1 MEHLMFQ
8 LTRSVTWQALKGLHA
23 QTADDR
29 IRDYFVTDPQ
39 RFEKMSLRV
48 GGLFLDYSK
57 HHISSAV
64 LAKLLEL
71 ADHSA
76 LVQRRAQMFSGD
88 IINVT
93 EDRPVLHTALRN
105 LGEGPLM
112 VDGQDVM
119 PEIQRTREQIRAFAE
134 AVRSGEWQGYSGQ
147 RIKDV
152 VNIGIGGSDLGPN
165 MACRALLKYRHPELN
180 FHFVSNVDGTHIQK
194 VLSRL
199 DPATTLFIVST
210 KTFSTQETLL
220 NAHTAKRW
228 FLDNAGEE
236 ADVGA
241 HFIAASTNRR
251 AAMEFGIREENVFEF
266 WAWVGGRY
274 SMWSSIG
281 LPIALSIGFDGFME
295 LLEGAYEMDQHFLT
309 APCAENMPVLMA
321 LIGIWYIN
329 FHGAETQAIV
339 PYDQALHQ
347 LPSFL
352 QQLDMESNGKSVD
365 IFGHPVDY
373 KTGPIVWGQT
383 GSNGQHAFFQ
393 LLHQGTRYVPIDF
406 IASLKPEPGFEDH
419 HFALLTNMLAQANA
433 FMEGSQ
439 QGSRLDP
446 YSCPGNRPSSTLLL
460 DELTPKNL
468 GALIA
473 LYEHKVFVQGVIWN
487 INSFDQWGVQ
497 LGKQIAG
504 EISERIDEH
513 SQDFDASTQ
522 GLLALVR
529 GHFGQHPGGAAASE
543 PTRRDTDTPEGRDK
557 EAAGDKG
564 RGKGK
569 SQTRKE
575 KSA

>member
-1 MEHLMFQ
+1 MFQ
-8 LTRSVTWQALKGLHA
+8 LTRSVTWQALERLRDK
-23 QTADDR
+23 TANDR
-29 IRDYFVTDPQ
+29 IRDYFTNDPQ

-57 HHISSAV
+57 HHVSDEV

-93 EDRPVLHTALRN
+93 ENRPVLHTALRN
-105 LGEGPLM
+105 LSAEAVH
-112 VDGQDVM
+112 VDGNDVM
-119 PEIQRTREQIRAFAE
+119 PEINRTREQIKQFSE
-134 AVRSGEWQGYSGQ
+134 AVRNGEWKGYNGQ

-165 MACRALLKYRHPELN
+165 MAVRALLKYRHPELH

-220 NAHTAKRW
+220 NAKTARRW
-228 FLDNAGEE
+228 FVENAGED

-241 HFIAASTNRR
+241 HFIAASTNRK

-281 LPIALSIGFDGFME
+281 LPIALSIGFEGFIE
-295 LLEGAYEMDQHFLT
+295 LLEGAHEMDRHFIE
-309 APCAENMPVLMA
+309 APFSQNMPVLMA

-329 FHGAETQAIV
+329 FVGAETQAIV
-339 PYDQALHQ
+339 PYDQALNQ

-365 IFGHPVDY
+365 IFGHPVNY

-406 IASLKPEPGFEDH
+406 IASLKPEPGVEDH

-439 QGSRLDP
+439 GDSKELSQHDP

-497 LGKQIAG
+497 LGKRIAG
-504 EISERIDEH
+504 EISERIDTNAA
-513 SQDFDASTQ
+513 DFDASTQ
-522 GLLALVR
+522 GLLELVR
-529 GHFGQHPGGAAASE
+529 AHFPSGGSAKESAPVSA
-543 PTRRDTDTPEGRDK
+543 DK
-557 EAAGDKG
+557 KPA
-564 RGKGK
+564 
-569 SQTRKE
+569 RK
-575 KSA
+575 KR

>member
-1 MEHLMFQ
+1 MFQ
-8 LTRSVTWQALKGLHA
+8 LTRSVTWQALDRLRDK
-23 QTADDR
+23 TANDR
-29 IRDYFVTDPQ
+29 IRDYFTNDPQ

-57 HHISSAV
+57 HHVADEV
-64 LAKLLEL
+64 LTKLIEL

-93 EDRPVLHTALRN
+93 ENRPVLHTALRH
-105 LGEGPLM
+105 LGDEPVY
-112 VDGQDVM
+112 VDGEDVM
-119 PEIQRTREQIRAFAE
+119 PEITRTREQIKLFSE
-134 AVRSGEWQGYSGQ
+134 AVRNGEWKGYSGK

-165 MACRALLKYRHPELN
+165 MAVRALLKYRHPELH

-220 NAHTAKRW
+220 NAKTARRW
-228 FLDNAGEE
+228 FLENAGED

-241 HFIAASTNRR
+241 HFIAASTNRK

-281 LPIALSIGFDGFME
+281 LPIALSIGFEGFIE
-295 LLEGAYEMDQHFLT
+295 LLEGAHEMDNHFIH
-309 APCAENMPVLMA
+309 APFSENMPVLMA

-329 FHGAETQAIV
+329 FIGAETQAIV
-339 PYDQALHQ
+339 PYDQALNQ

-365 IFGHPVDY
+365 IFGHPVNY

-406 IASLKPEPGFEDH
+406 IASLKPEPGVEDH

-439 QGSRLDP
+439 GDSKELSQHDP

-497 LGKQIAG
+497 LGKRIAG
-504 EISERIDEH
+504 EISERIDAH
-513 SQDFDASTQ
+513 AADFDASTQ
-522 GLLALVR
+522 GLLELVR
-529 GHFGQHPGGAAASE
+529 AHFPNGGSGEKESALASAE
-543 PTRRDTDTPEGRDK
+543 KKP
-557 EAAGDKG
+557 A
-564 RGKGK
+564 
-569 SQTRKE
+569 RK
-575 KSA
+575 KR

>member
-1 MEHLMFQ
+1 MFH
-8 LTRSVTWQALKGLHA
+8 LTRSVTWQALQRLQQATA
-23 QTADDR
+23 QDR
-29 IRDYFVTDPQ
+29 ISDYFAADPQ
-39 RFEKMSLRV
+39 RFDKMSLRV

-57 HHISSAV
+57 HHVSEAV

-112 VDGQDVM
+112 VDGKDVM
-119 PEIQRTREQIRAFAE
+119 PEIQRTREQIRQFSE
-134 AVRSGEWQGYSGQ
+134 AVRSGEWRGYSGE

-165 MACRALLKYRHPELN
+165 MACRALLKYRHAELN

-194 VLSRL
+194 VLKRL

-220 NAHTAKRW
+220 NAKTARRW
-228 FLDNAGEE
+228 FLDNAGEG

-241 HFIAASTNRR
+241 HFIAASTNRK

-295 LLEGAYEMDQHFLT
+295 MLEGAYAMDQHFIE
-309 APCAENMPVLMA
+309 APNARNMPVLMA

-329 FHGAETQAIV
+329 FLGAETQAIV

-347 LPSFL
+347 LPAFL

-406 IASLKPEPGFEDH
+406 IASLKPEPGVEEH

-433 FMEGSQ
+433 FMMGSQEGSQ
-439 QGSRLDP
+439 LDP
-446 YSCPGNRPSSTLLL
+446 YSCPGNRPSSVLLL
-460 DELTPKNL
+460 DELTPRNL

-497 LGKQIAG
+497 LGKRIAG
-504 EISERIDEH
+504 EISERIDER
-513 SQDFDASTQ
+513 SQEFDASTQ

-529 GHFGQHPGGAAASE
+529 EHFHP
-543 PTRRDTDTPEGRDK
+543 TPEA
-557 EAAGDKG
+557 EAPIKAGKA
-564 RGKGK
+564 
-569 SQTRKE
+569 E
-575 KSA
+575 KKTAKARR

>member
-1 MEHLMFQ
+1 MFQ
-8 LTRSVTWQALKGLHA
+8 LTRSVTWQALERLCDK
-23 QTADDR
+23 TANDR
-29 IRDYFVTDPQ
+29 IRDYFTNDPQ

-57 HHISSAV
+57 HHVSDEV
-64 LAKLLEL
+64 LTKLLEL

-93 EDRPVLHTALRN
+93 ENRPVLHTALRN
-105 LGEGPLM
+105 LSDEPVH
-112 VDGQDVM
+112 VDGNDVM
-119 PEIQRTREQIRAFAE
+119 PEINRTREQIKQFSE
-134 AVRSGEWQGYSGQ
+134 AVRSGEWKGYNGQ

-165 MACRALLKYRHPELN
+165 MAVRALLKYRHPELH

-220 NAHTAKRW
+220 NAKTARRW
-228 FLDNAGEE
+228 FVENAGED

-241 HFIAASTNRR
+241 HFIAASTNRK

-281 LPIALSIGFDGFME
+281 LPIALSVGFEGFIE
-295 LLEGAYEMDQHFLT
+295 LLEGAHEMDRHFIE
-309 APCAENMPVLMA
+309 APFAQNMPVLMA

-329 FHGAETQAIV
+329 FIGAETQAIV
-339 PYDQALHQ
+339 PYDQALNQ

-365 IFGHPVDY
+365 IFGHPVNY

-406 IASLKPEPGFEDH
+406 IASLKPEPGVEDH

-439 QGSRLDP
+439 GDSKELSQHDP

-497 LGKQIAG
+497 LGKRIAG
-504 EISERIDEH
+504 EISERIDTNAA
-513 SQDFDASTQ
+513 DFDTSTQ
-522 GLLALVR
+522 GLLELVR
-529 GHFGQHPGGAAASE
+529 AHFPGDSNAKQSAPASA
-543 PTRRDTDTPEGRDK
+543 DK
-557 EAAGDKG
+557 KPA
-564 RGKGK
+564 
-569 SQTRKE
+569 RK
-575 KSA
+575 KR

>member
-1 MEHLMFQ
+1 MFH
-8 LTRSVTWQALKGLHA
+8 LTRSVTWQALQRLQQATA
-23 QTADDR
+23 QDR
-29 IRDYFVTDPQ
+29 ISDYFAADPQ
-39 RFEKMSLRV
+39 RFDKMSLRV

-57 HHISSAV
+57 HHVSEAV

-112 VDGQDVM
+112 VDGKDVM
-119 PEIQRTREQIRAFAE
+119 PEIQRTREQIRQFSE
-134 AVRSGEWQGYSGQ
+134 AVRSGEWRGYSGE

-165 MACRALLKYRHPELN
+165 MACRALLKYRHAELN

-194 VLSRL
+194 VLKRL

-220 NAHTAKRW
+220 NAKTARRW
-228 FLDNAGEE
+228 FLDNAGEG

-241 HFIAASTNRR
+241 HFIAASTNRK

-295 LLEGAYEMDQHFLT
+295 MLEGAYAMDQHFIE
-309 APCAENMPVLMA
+309 APNARNMPVLMA

-329 FHGAETQAIV
+329 FLGAETQAIV

-347 LPSFL
+347 LPAFL

-365 IFGHPVDY
+365 IFGHPVNY

-406 IASLKPEPGFEDH
+406 IASLKPEPGVEEH

-433 FMEGSQ
+433 FMMGSQEGSQ
-439 QGSRLDP
+439 LDP
-446 YSCPGNRPSSTLLL
+446 YSCPGNRPSSVLLL
-460 DELTPKNL
+460 DELTPRNL

-497 LGKQIAG
+497 LGKRIAG
-504 EISERIDEH
+504 EISERIDER
-513 SQDFDASTQ
+513 SQEFDASTQ

-529 GHFGQHPGGAAASE
+529 EHFHP
-543 PTRRDTDTPEGRDK
+543 TPEA
-557 EAAGDKG
+557 EAPIKAGKA
-564 RGKGK
+564 
-569 SQTRKE
+569 E
-575 KSA
+575 KKTATARR

>member
-1 MEHLMFQ
+1 MFQ
-8 LTRSVTWQALKGLHA
+8 LTRSVTWQALETLHRE
-23 QTADDR
+23 TANDR
-29 IRDYFVTDPQ
+29 IRDYFSADPA
-39 RFEKMSLRV
+39 RFDKMSLRV

-57 HHISSAV
+57 HHISDTV
-64 LAKLLEL
+64 LDKLLEL

-93 EDRPVLHTALRN
+93 ENRPVLHTALRN
-105 LGEGPLM
+105 QGDAPLM
-112 VDGQDVM
+112 VDGKDVM
-119 PEIQRTREQIRAFAE
+119 PEIKRTREQIRAFSE
-134 AVRSGEWQGYSGQ
+134 AVRDGSWQGYSGK

-165 MACRALLKYRHPELN
+165 MACRALLEYRNQDLN
-180 FHFVSNVDGTHIQK
+180 FHFVSNVDGAHIQK
-194 VLSRL
+194 VLRRL

-220 NAHTAKRW
+220 NAKTARRW
-228 FLDNAGEE
+228 FLDNAGEN

-241 HFIAASTNRR
+241 HFIAASTNRK

-295 LLEGAYEMDQHFLT
+295 LLEGAYEMDRHFIE
-309 APCAENMPVLMA
+309 APNDRNMPVLMA

-329 FHGAETQAIV
+329 FHGAETHAIV

-347 LPSFL
+347 LPAFL

-406 IASLKPEPGFEDH
+406 IASLKPDEGMEEH

-439 QGSRLDP
+439 QGSQLDP

-460 DELTPKNL
+460 DELTPRNL

-497 LGKQIAG
+497 LGKRIAG
-504 EISERIDEH
+504 EISERIDERV
-513 SQDFDASTQ
+513 QDFDASTQ

-529 GHFGQHPGGAAASE
+529 QHFPGNQGGDTAAAKRE
-543 PTRRDTDTPEGRDK
+543 
-557 EAAGDKG
+557 G

-569 SQTRKE
+569 SPSTSQGKR
-575 KSA
+575 S

>member
-1 MEHLMFQ
+1 MFQ
-8 LTRSVTWQALKGLHA
+8 LTRSVTWQALKRLHA
-23 QTADDR
+23 DTAHDR
-29 IRDYFVTDPQ
+29 IADYFTADPQ
-39 RFEKMSLRV
+39 RFDKMSLRV

-57 HHISSAV
+57 HHISAAV
-64 LAKLLEL
+64 LEKLLEL
-71 ADHSA
+71 VDHSA

-105 LGEGPLM
+105 VGEGPLM

-119 PEIQRTREQIRAFAE
+119 PEIQRTREQIQRFSE
-134 AVRSGEWQGYSGQ
+134 AVRSGEWKGYSGE

-180 FHFVSNVDGTHIQK
+180 FHFVSNVDGAHIQK
-194 VLSRL
+194 VLSGL

-220 NAHTAKRW
+220 NAKTARRW
-228 FLDNAGEE
+228 FLEHAGED

-241 HFIAASTNRR
+241 HFVAASTNRK
-251 AAMEFGIREENVFEF
+251 AAMAFGIREENVFEF

-281 LPIALSIGFDGFME
+281 LPIALAVGFEGFME
-295 LLEGAYEMDQHFLT
+295 MLEGAYEMDQHFLN
-309 APCAENMPVLMA
+309 APHDANMPVLMA

-329 FHGAETQAIV
+329 FAGAETHAIV

-406 IASLKPEPGFEDH
+406 IASLKPEPGMEDH

-439 QGSRLDP
+439 KGSELDP

-497 LGKQIAG
+497 LGKRIAG

-513 SQDFDASTQ
+513 SQDFDGSTQ
-522 GLLALVR
+522 GLLTLVR
-529 GHFGQHPGGAAASE
+529 EHFPSQKRQADAGE
-543 PTRRDTDTPEGRDK
+543 PPKAKPEPKPKRSK
-557 EAAGDKG
+557 T
-564 RGKGK
+564 
-569 SQTRKE
+569 S
-575 KSA
+575 S

>member
-1 MEHLMFQ
+1 MFQ
-8 LTRSVTWQALKGLHA
+8 LTRSVTWRALQALYRE
-23 QTADDR
+23 TANDR
-29 IRDYFVTDPQ
+29 IRDYFAADPA
-39 RFEKMSLRV
+39 RFDKMSLRV

-57 HHISSAV
+57 HHISEAV

-105 LGEGPLM
+105 LGDDPVV
-112 VDGQDVM
+112 VDGHDVM
-119 PEIQRTREQIRAFAE
+119 PEITRTREQIRAFSE
-134 AVRSGEWQGYSGQ
+134 AVRDGSWKGYSGK

-165 MACRALLKYRHPELN
+165 MACRALLKHRHQDLN
-180 FHFVSNVDGTHIQK
+180 FHFVSNVDGAHIQK
-194 VLSRL
+194 VLRRL

-220 NAHTAKRW
+220 NAKTARRW
-228 FLDNAGEE
+228 FLDNAGED

-241 HFIAASTNRR
+241 HFVAASTNRK
-251 AAMEFGIREENVFEF
+251 AAMAFGIREENVFEF

-281 LPIALSIGFDGFME
+281 LPIALSIGFDGFMA
-295 LLEGAYEMDQHFLT
+295 LLEGAYEMDRHFIE
-309 APCAENMPVLMA
+309 APNDRNMPVLMA

-347 LPSFL
+347 LPAFL

-406 IASLKPEPGFEDH
+406 IASLKPDEGMEEH

-439 QGSRLDP
+439 QGSQLDP

-460 DELTPKNL
+460 DELTPRNL

-497 LGKQIAG
+497 LGKRIAG
-504 EISERIDEH
+504 EISERIDERV
-513 SQDFDASTQ
+513 QDFDASTQ

-529 GHFGQHPGGAAASE
+529 QHVPGHQ
-543 PTRRDTDTPEGRDK
+543 DTDATPE
-557 EAAGDKG
+557 AAQ
-564 RGKGK
+564 GKGK
-569 SQTRKE
+569 ATSRSKR
-575 KSA
+575 S

>member
-1 MEHLMFQ
+1 MFQ
-8 LTRSVTWQALKGLHA
+8 LTRSITWQALEGLQ
-23 QTADDR
+23 QTTANDR
-29 IRDYFVTDPQ
+29 IRDYFAADPK

-57 HHISSAV
+57 QPVSDEV
-64 LAKLLEL
+64 LETLIEL
-71 ADHSA
+71 AEHSA

-105 LGEGPLM
+105 LGDGPLK
-112 VDGQDVM
+112 VDGKDVM
-119 PEIQRTREQIRAFAE
+119 PEIQRTREQIRAFSE
-134 AVRSGEWQGYSGQ
+134 AVRSGEWTGFDGQ

-165 MACRALLKYRHPELN
+165 MACRALLKYRHPELS
-180 FHFVSNVDGTHIQK
+180 FHFVSNVDGAHIQK

-220 NAHTAKRW
+220 NAHTARRW
-228 FLDNAGEE
+228 FLDNAGPD

-241 HFIAASTNRR
+241 HFIAASTNKA

-281 LPIALSIGFDGFME
+281 LPIALSIGFEGFME
-295 LLEGAYEMDQHFLT
+295 LLEGAYEMDQHFLA
-309 APCAENMPVLMA
+309 APFAENMPVLMA
-321 LIGIWYIN
+321 LIGIWHIN
-329 FHGAETQAIV
+329 FQGAETQAIV

-347 LPSFL
+347 LPAFL

-406 IASLKPEPGFEDH
+406 IASLKPEPGMEEH

-433 FMEGSQ
+433 FMEGSLKGGEGS
-439 QGSRLDP
+439 GSRPDP
-446 YSCPGNRPSSTLLL
+446 YSCPGNRPSSVLLL
-460 DELTPKNL
+460 DELTPKTL

-497 LGKQIAG
+497 LGKRIAG
-504 EISERIDEH
+504 EISERIDAH

-529 GHFGQHPGGAAASE
+529 GHFTSPRSQGEDTGAAKPRS
-543 PTRRDTDTPEGRDK
+543 
-557 EAAGDKG
+557 
-564 RGKGK
+564 GKK
-569 SQTRKE
+569 KTRKE
-575 KSA
+575 

>member
-1 MEHLMFQ
+1 MFQ
-8 LTRSVTWQALKGLHA
+8 LTRSVTWQALDRLRDK
-23 QTADDR
+23 TANDR
-29 IRDYFVTDPQ
+29 IRDYFTNDPQ

-57 HHISSAV
+57 HHVSDEV
-64 LAKLLEL
+64 LTKLIEL

-93 EDRPVLHTALRN
+93 ENRPVLHTALRH
-105 LGEGPLM
+105 LGDEPVY
-112 VDGQDVM
+112 VDGEDVM
-119 PEIQRTREQIRAFAE
+119 PEITRTREQIKLFSE
-134 AVRSGEWQGYSGQ
+134 AVRNGEWKGYSGK

-165 MACRALLKYRHPELN
+165 MAVRALLKYRHPELH

-220 NAHTAKRW
+220 NAKTARRW
-228 FLDNAGEE
+228 FLENAGED

-241 HFIAASTNRR
+241 HFIAASTNRK

-281 LPIALSIGFDGFME
+281 LPIALSIGFEGFIE
-295 LLEGAYEMDQHFLT
+295 LLEGAHEMDNHFIN
-309 APCAENMPVLMA
+309 APFSQNMPVLMA

-329 FHGAETQAIV
+329 FIGAETQAIV
-339 PYDQALHQ
+339 PYDQALNQ

-365 IFGHPVDY
+365 IFGHPVNY

-406 IASLKPEPGFEDH
+406 IASLKPEPGVEDH

-439 QGSRLDP
+439 GDSKELSQHDP

-497 LGKQIAG
+497 LGKRIAG
-504 EISERIDEH
+504 EISERIDTNAA
-513 SQDFDASTQ
+513 DFDTSTQ
-522 GLLALVR
+522 GLLELVR
-529 GHFGQHPGGAAASE
+529 AHFPNGGSGEKESAPASA
-543 PTRRDTDTPEGRDK
+543 DK
-557 EAAGDKG
+557 KP
-564 RGKGK
+564 
-569 SQTRKE
+569 SRK
-575 KSA
+575 KR

>member
-1 MEHLMFQ
+1 MFQ
-8 LTRSVTWQALKGLHA
+8 LTRSVTWQTLERLRDKTHN
-23 QTADDR
+23 DR
-29 IRDYFVTDPQ
+29 IRDYFTADPQ
-39 RFEKMSLRV
+39 RFKKMSLRV

-57 HHISSAV
+57 HQVSDEV
-64 LAKLLEL
+64 LAKLIEL

-93 EDRPVLHTALRN
+93 ENRPVLHTALRN
-105 LGEGPLM
+105 LGDEPVY
-112 VDGQDVM
+112 VDGDDVM
-119 PEIQRTREQIRAFAE
+119 PEITRTREQIKAFSE
-134 AVRSGEWQGYSGQ
+134 AVRSGEWKGYSGE

-165 MACRALLKYRHPELN
+165 MAVRALLKYRHPELH

-220 NAHTAKRW
+220 NAKTARRW
-228 FLDNAGEE
+228 FVENAGDD

-241 HFIAASTNRR
+241 HFVAASTNRK

-281 LPIALSIGFDGFME
+281 LPIALSIGFEGFIE
-295 LLEGAYEMDQHFLT
+295 LLEGAHEMDRHFIE
-309 APCAENMPVLMA
+309 APFSQNMPVLMA

-329 FHGAETQAIV
+329 FIGAETQAIV
-339 PYDQALHQ
+339 PYDQALNQ

-365 IFGHPVDY
+365 IFGHPVNY

-406 IASLKPEPGFEDH
+406 IASLKPEPGVEDH

-439 QGSRLDP
+439 GDSKELSQHDP

-460 DELTPKNL
+460 DELNPKNL

-497 LGKQIAG
+497 LGKRIAG
-504 EISERIDEH
+504 EISERIDTNAA
-513 SQDFDASTQ
+513 DFDASTQ
-522 GLLALVR
+522 GLLELVR
-529 GHFGQHPGGAAASE
+529 AHFPSGVAEENGQAEDS
-543 PTRRDTDTPEGRDK
+543 K
-557 EAAGDKG
+557 KAGKKKG
-564 RGKGK
+564 
-569 SQTRKE
+569 
-575 KSA
+575 

>member
-1 MEHLMFQ
+1 MFQ
-8 LTRSVTWQALKGLHA
+8 LTRSVTWQALKGL
-23 QTADDR
+23 QEKTAADR
-29 IRDYFVTDPQ
+29 IRDYFTADPE
-39 RFEKMSLRV
+39 RFDKMSLRV

-57 HHISSAV
+57 QPVSDEV
-64 LAKLLEL
+64 LAKLIEL
-71 ADHSA
+71 ANHSA

-93 EDRPVLHTALRN
+93 ENRPVLHTALRN

-119 PEIQRTREQIRAFAE
+119 PEIQRTREQIRSFSE
-134 AVRSGEWQGYSGQ
+134 AVRSGEWKGHSGS
-147 RIKDV
+147 RITDV

-165 MACRALLKYRHPELN
+165 MACRALLKHRHSGLN
-180 FHFVSNVDGTHIQK
+180 FHFVSNVDGAHIQK

-220 NAHTAKRW
+220 NAHTARRW
-228 FLDNAGEE
+228 FLEQAGPD

-241 HFIAASTNRR
+241 HFIAASTNRQ
-251 AAMEFGIREENVFEF
+251 AAMAFGIREENVFEF

-295 LLEGAYEMDQHFLT
+295 LLEGAYEMDQHFLS
-309 APCAENMPVLMA
+309 APFAENMPVLMA
-321 LIGIWYIN
+321 LIGIWHIN
-329 FHGAETQAIV
+329 FQGAETQAIV

-347 LPSFL
+347 LPAFL

-365 IFGHPVDY
+365 IFGNPVDY

-406 IASLKPEPGFEDH
+406 IASLKPEPGVEDH
-419 HFALLTNMLAQANA
+419 HFALLTNMMAQANA

-439 QGSRLDP
+439 TGSRLDP
-446 YSCPGNRPSSTLLL
+446 YSCPGNRPSSVLLL

-497 LGKQIAG
+497 LGKRIAG
-504 EISERIDEH
+504 EISERIDAQ

-529 GHFGQHPGGAAASE
+529 EHFTSDGDPSGDAAPEDGKANE
-543 PTRRDTDTPEGRDK
+543 GKMEERRK
-557 EAAGDKG
+557 DKG
-564 RGKGK
+564 KAGKRDGKG
-569 SQTRKE
+569 
-575 KSA
+575 

>member
-1 MEHLMFQ
+1 MFQ
-8 LTRSVTWQALKGLHA
+8 LTRSVTWQALERLRDK
-23 QTADDR
+23 TANDR
-29 IRDYFVTDPQ
+29 IRDYFTNDPQ

-57 HHISSAV
+57 HHVSDEV
-64 LAKLLEL
+64 FTKLLEL

-93 EDRPVLHTALRN
+93 ENRPVLHTALRN
-105 LGEGPLM
+105 LSDEPVH
-112 VDGQDVM
+112 VDGNDVM
-119 PEIQRTREQIRAFAE
+119 PEINRTREQIKQFSE
-134 AVRSGEWQGYSGQ
+134 AVRSGEWKGYNGQ

-165 MACRALLKYRHPELN
+165 MAVRALLKYRHPELH

-220 NAHTAKRW
+220 NAKTARRW
-228 FLDNAGEE
+228 FLENAGAD

-241 HFIAASTNRR
+241 HFIAASTNRK

-281 LPIALSIGFDGFME
+281 LPIALSIGFEGFIE
-295 LLEGAYEMDQHFLT
+295 LLEGAHEMDRHFIE
-309 APCAENMPVLMA
+309 APFSQNMPVLMA

-329 FHGAETQAIV
+329 FVGAETQAIV
-339 PYDQALHQ
+339 PYDQALNQ

-365 IFGHPVDY
+365 IFGHPVNY

-406 IASLKPEPGFEDH
+406 IASLKPEPGVEDH

-439 QGSRLDP
+439 GDSKELSQHDP

-497 LGKQIAG
+497 LGKRIAG
-504 EISERIDEH
+504 EISERIDTNAA
-513 SQDFDASTQ
+513 DFDASTQ
-522 GLLALVR
+522 GLLELVR
-529 GHFGQHPGGAAASE
+529 AHFPSGDSAKESAPASA
-543 PTRRDTDTPEGRDK
+543 DK
-557 EAAGDKG
+557 KPA
-564 RGKGK
+564 
-569 SQTRKE
+569 RK
-575 KSA
+575 KR

>member
-1 MEHLMFQ
+1 MFQ
-8 LTRSVTWQALKGLHA
+8 LTRSVTWQALKGLQA
-23 QTADDR
+23 NTANDR
-29 IRDYFVTDPQ
+29 VRDYFTADPQ

-57 HHISSAV
+57 QPVSDAV
-64 LAKLLEL
+64 LAKLIEL
-71 ADHSA
+71 AEHSA

-93 EDRPVLHTALRN
+93 ENRPVLHTALRN

-119 PEIQRTREQIRAFAE
+119 PEIQRTREQIRTFSE
-134 AVRSGEWQGYSGQ
+134 AVRNGEWTGYSGQ

-165 MACRALLKYRHPELN
+165 MACRALLKHRHPELS
-180 FHFVSNVDGTHIQK
+180 FHFVSNVDGAHIQK

-220 NAHTAKRW
+220 NAHTARRW
-228 FLDNAGEE
+228 FLDNAGPE

-241 HFIAASTNRR
+241 HFIAASTNKA
-251 AAMEFGIREENVFEF
+251 AAMAFGIREENVFEF

-281 LPIALSIGFDGFME
+281 LPIALSIGFDGFMA
-295 LLEGAYEMDQHFLT
+295 LLEGAYEMDQHFLS
-309 APCAENMPVLMA
+309 APFAENMPVLMA
-321 LIGIWYIN
+321 LIGIWHIN
-329 FHGAETQAIV
+329 FQGAETQAIV

-347 LPSFL
+347 LPAFL

-365 IFGHPVDY
+365 IFGQPVDY

-406 IASLKPEPGFEDH
+406 IASLKPEPGMEEH

-433 FMEGSQ
+433 FMEGSLKGGEEG
-439 QGSRLDP
+439 GSRLDA
-446 YSCPGNRPSSTLLL
+446 YSCPGNRPSSVLLL

-497 LGKQIAG
+497 LGKRIAG
-504 EISERIDEH
+504 EISERIDVH

-529 GHFGQHPGGAAASE
+529 ENFPGRREYTSPTDAADVSPSDAA
-543 PTRRDTDTPEGRDK
+543 PRAPRKPRR
-557 EAAGDKG
+557 
-564 RGKGK
+564 
-569 SQTRKE
+569 
-575 KSA
+575 

>member
-1 MEHLMFQ
+1 MFQ
-8 LTRSVTWQALKGLHA
+8 LTRSVTWQALERLRDK
-23 QTADDR
+23 TANDR
-29 IRDYFVTDPQ
+29 IRDYFTNDPQ

-57 HHISSAV
+57 HQVSDEV
-64 LAKLLEL
+64 LTKLIEL

-93 EDRPVLHTALRN
+93 ENRPVLHTALRH
-105 LGEGPLM
+105 LGDEPVY
-112 VDGQDVM
+112 VDGEDVM
-119 PEIQRTREQIRAFAE
+119 PEITRTREQIKLFSE
-134 AVRSGEWQGYSGQ
+134 AVRSGEWKGYNGQ

-165 MACRALLKYRHPELN
+165 MAVRALLKYRHPELH

-220 NAHTAKRW
+220 NAKTARRW
-228 FLDNAGEE
+228 FLENAGED

-241 HFIAASTNRR
+241 HFIAASTNRK

-281 LPIALSIGFDGFME
+281 LPIALSIGFEGFIE
-295 LLEGAYEMDQHFLT
+295 LLEGAHEMDRHFIE
-309 APCAENMPVLMA
+309 APFAQNMPVLMA

-329 FHGAETQAIV
+329 FIGAETQAIV
-339 PYDQALHQ
+339 PYDQALNQ

-365 IFGHPVDY
+365 IFGHPVNY

-406 IASLKPEPGFEDH
+406 IASLKPEPGVEDH

-439 QGSRLDP
+439 GDSKELSQLDP

-497 LGKQIAG
+497 LGKRIAG
-504 EISERIDEH
+504 EISERIDANAA
-513 SQDFDASTQ
+513 DFDAVTQ
-522 GLLALVR
+522 ALLKLVR
-529 GHFGQHPGGAAASE
+529 AHLPTSARKADSAEPASS
-543 PTRRDTDTPEGRDK
+543 DK
-557 EAAGDKG
+557 KPV
-564 RGKGK
+564 RQK
-569 SQTRKE
+569 R
-575 KSA
+575 

>member
-1 MEHLMFQ
+1 MFQ
-8 LTRSVTWQALKGLHA
+8 LTRSVTWQALERLRDK
-23 QTADDR
+23 TANDR
-29 IRDYFVTDPQ
+29 IRDYFTNDPQ

-57 HHISSAV
+57 HQVSDEV
-64 LAKLLEL
+64 LAKLIEL

-93 EDRPVLHTALRN
+93 ENRPVLHTALRH
-105 LGEGPLM
+105 LGDEPVY
-112 VDGQDVM
+112 VDGEDVM
-119 PEIQRTREQIRAFAE
+119 PEITRTREQIKLFSE
-134 AVRSGEWQGYSGQ
+134 AVRSGEWKGYNGQ

-165 MACRALLKYRHPELN
+165 MAVRALLKYRHPELH

-220 NAHTAKRW
+220 NAKTARRW
-228 FLDNAGEE
+228 FLENAGED

-241 HFIAASTNRR
+241 HFIAASTNRK

-281 LPIALSIGFDGFME
+281 LPIALSIGFEGFIE
-295 LLEGAYEMDQHFLT
+295 LLEGAHEMDRHFIE
-309 APCAENMPVLMA
+309 APFAQNMPVLMA

-329 FHGAETQAIV
+329 FIGAETQAIV
-339 PYDQALHQ
+339 PYDQALNQ

-365 IFGHPVDY
+365 IFGHPVNY

-406 IASLKPEPGFEDH
+406 IASLKPEPGVEDH

-439 QGSRLDP
+439 GDSKELSQLDP

-497 LGKQIAG
+497 LGKRIAG
-504 EISERIDEH
+504 EISERIDANAA
-513 SQDFDASTQ
+513 DFDASTQ
-522 GLLALVR
+522 GLLELVR
-529 GHFGQHPGGAAASE
+529 AHFPSTAHQTQHAE
-543 PTRRDTDTPEGRDK
+543 PTT
-557 EAAGDKG
+557 GDK
-564 RGKGK
+564 KPV
-569 SQTRKE
+569 RK
-575 KSA
+575 KR

>member
-1 MEHLMFQ
+1 MFQ
-8 LTRSVTWQALKGLHA
+8 LTRSVTWQALKQLHA
-23 QTADDR
+23 HTADDR
-29 IRDYFVTDPQ
+29 IRDYFSADSR

-57 HHISSAV
+57 HQVSDAV
-64 LAKLLEL
+64 LDKLIEL
-71 ADHSA
+71 AEHSA

-119 PEIQRTREQIRAFAE
+119 PEIQRTREQIRAFSE
-134 AVRSGEWQGYSGQ
+134 AVRSGEWKGYSGE

-165 MACRALLKYRHPELN
+165 MASRALLKYRHPELN

-194 VLSRL
+194 VLRRL

-220 NAHTAKRW
+220 NAKTARRW
-228 FLDNAGEE
+228 FLENAGPD

-241 HFIAASTNRR
+241 HFVAASTNKK
-251 AAMEFGIREENVFEF
+251 AATEFGIREENVFEF

-281 LPIALSIGFDGFME
+281 LPIALSIGYDGFLAM
-295 LLEGAYEMDQHFLT
+295 LEGAYGMDQHFLN
-309 APCAENMPVLMA
+309 APFRENMPVLMA

-329 FHGAETQAIV
+329 FVGAETQAIV

-347 LPSFL
+347 LPAFL

-406 IASLKPEPGFEDH
+406 IASLKPEAGVEEH

-439 QGSRLDP
+439 SGSRLDP
-446 YSCPGNRPSSTLLL
+446 YSCPGNRPSSVLLL

-497 LGKQIAG
+497 LGKRIAG
-504 EISERIDEH
+504 EISERIDEQ

-529 GHFGQHPGGAAASE
+529 GHFAADGSPRA
-543 PTRRDTDTPEGRDK
+543 G
-557 EAAGDKG
+557 GDKPAATPAG
-564 RGKGK
+564 TGGKR
-569 SQTRKE
+569 SR
-575 KSA
+575 A

>member
-1 MEHLMFQ
+1 MFQ
-8 LTRSVTWQALKGLHA
+8 LTRSVTWQALKRL
-23 QTADDR
+23 QEETANDR
-29 IRDYFVTDPQ
+29 IRDYFTADPR

-57 HHISSAV
+57 QPVSEAV
-64 LAKLLEL
+64 LAKLIEL
-71 ADHSA
+71 AEHSA

-93 EDRPVLHTALRN
+93 ENRPVLHTALRN
-105 LGEGPLM
+105 LGKRPLM

-119 PEIQRTREQIRAFAE
+119 PEIHRTREQIRAFSE
-134 AVRSGEWQGYSGQ
+134 AVRSGEWTGYDGQ
-147 RIKDV
+147 RIRDV

-165 MACRALLKYRHPELN
+165 MACRALLKHRHPQLS
-180 FHFVSNVDGTHIQK
+180 FHFVSNVDGAHIQK

-220 NAHTAKRW
+220 NAHTARRW
-228 FLDNAGEE
+228 FLETAGPD

-241 HFIAASTNRR
+241 HFIAASTNKA
-251 AAMEFGIREENVFEF
+251 AAMAFGIREENVFEF

-295 LLEGAYEMDQHFLT
+295 LLEGAYEMDQHFLA
-309 APCAENMPVLMA
+309 APFAENMPVLMA
-321 LIGIWYIN
+321 LIGIWHIN
-329 FHGAETQAIV
+329 FQDAETQAIV

-347 LPSFL
+347 LPAFL

-406 IASLKPEPGFEDH
+406 IASLKPEPGVEEH

-433 FMEGSQ
+433 FMEGSLKGNEGN
-439 QGSRLDP
+439 GSRPDP
-446 YSCPGNRPSSTLLL
+446 YSCPGNRPSSVLLL
-460 DELTPKNL
+460 DELTPRTL

-497 LGKQIAG
+497 LGKRIAG
-504 EISERIDEH
+504 EISERIDAH

-529 GHFGQHPGGAAASE
+529 ENFPRGNGETTTRSDGGGK
-543 PTRRDTDTPEGRDK
+543 R
-557 EAAGDKG
+557 KG
-564 RGKGK
+564 
-569 SQTRKE
+569 
-575 KSA
+575 

>member
-1 MEHLMFQ
+1 MFQ
-8 LTRSVTWQALKGLHA
+8 LTRSVTWQALERLRDNTHN
-23 QTADDR
+23 DR
-29 IRDYFVTDPQ
+29 IRDYFTNDPK
-39 RFEKMSLRV
+39 RFEKMNLKV

-57 HHISSAV
+57 HHVSDAV
-64 LAKLLEL
+64 LTKLIEL

-93 EDRPVLHTALRN
+93 ENRPVLHTALRN
-105 LGEGPLM
+105 LSDEPVY
-112 VDGQDVM
+112 VDGEDVM
-119 PEIQRTREQIRAFAE
+119 PEITRTREQIKQFSE
-134 AVRSGEWQGYSGQ
+134 TVRSGEWKGYSGQ
-147 RIKDV
+147 SIKDV

-165 MACRALLKYRHPELN
+165 MAVRALLKYRHPEMH

-220 NAHTAKRW
+220 NAKTARRW
-228 FLDNAGEE
+228 FLENAGSD

-241 HFIAASTNRR
+241 HFVAASTNRK

-281 LPIALSIGFDGFME
+281 LPIALSIGFEGFIE
-295 LLEGAYEMDQHFLT
+295 LLEGAHEMDRHFIE
-309 APCAENMPVLMA
+309 APFSENMPVLMA

-329 FHGAETQAIV
+329 FIGAETQAIV
-339 PYDQALHQ
+339 PYDQALNQ

-365 IFGHPVDY
+365 IFGHPVNY

-406 IASLKPEPGFEDH
+406 IASLKPEPGMEDH

-439 QGSRLDP
+439 GDGKELSQHDP

-460 DELTPKNL
+460 DELTPRNL

-497 LGKQIAG
+497 LGKRIAG
-504 EISERIDEH
+504 EISERIDTNAA
-513 SQDFDASTQ
+513 DFDASTQ
-522 GLLALVR
+522 GLLKLVR
-529 GHFGQHPGGAAASE
+529 AHFPGG
-543 PTRRDTDTPEGRDK
+543 DTN
-557 EAAGDKG
+557 
-564 RGKGK
+564 
-569 SQTRKE
+569 SQHTESAKKATRK
-575 KSA
+575 KS

>member
-1 MEHLMFQ
+1 MFQ
-8 LTRSVTWQALKGLHA
+8 LTRSVTWQALKGLQA
-23 QTADDR
+23 KTADDR
-29 IRDYFVTDPQ
+29 IRDYFAADPE
-39 RFEKMSLRV
+39 RFDKMSLRV

-57 HHISSAV
+57 QPVSDEV
-64 LAKLLEL
+64 LDKLIEL
-71 ADHSA
+71 AEHSA

-119 PEIQRTREQIRAFAE
+119 PEIQRTREQIRTFSE
-134 AVRSGEWQGYSGQ
+134 AVRNGEWTGFDGQ
-147 RIKDV
+147 RITDV

-165 MACRALLKYRHPELN
+165 MACRALLKHRQPGLG
-180 FHFVSNVDGTHIQK
+180 FHFVSNVDGAHIQK

-220 NAHTAKRW
+220 NAHTARRW
-228 FLDNAGEE
+228 FLEQAGPD

-241 HFIAASTNRR
+241 HFVAASTNRQ
-251 AAMEFGIREENVFEF
+251 AAMAFGIREENVFEF

-295 LLEGAYEMDQHFLT
+295 LLEGAYAMDQHFLS
-309 APCAENMPVLMA
+309 APFAENMPVLMA
-321 LIGIWYIN
+321 LIGIWHIN
-329 FHGAETQAIV
+329 FQGAETQAIV

-347 LPSFL
+347 LPAFL

-406 IASLKPEPGFEDH
+406 IASLKPEPGVEDH

-439 QGSRLDP
+439 TGSRLDP
-446 YSCPGNRPSSTLLL
+446 YSCPGNRPSSVLLL
-460 DELTPKNL
+460 DELTPRNL

-497 LGKQIAG
+497 LGKRIAG
-504 EISERIDEH
+504 EISERIDAR

-522 GLLALVR
+522 GLLALLR
-529 GHFGQHPGGAAASE
+529 EHFTPPAEQAGAGGDAPAPETSGKNASE
-543 PTRRDTDTPEGRDK
+543 K
-557 EAAGDKG
+557 NKAAKRGAKG
-564 RGKGK
+564 
-569 SQTRKE
+569 
-575 KSA
+575 

>member
-1 MEHLMFQ
+1 MFQ
-8 LTRSVTWQALKGLHA
+8 LTRSVTWQALDRLRDK
-23 QTADDR
+23 TANDR
-29 IRDYFVTDPQ
+29 IRDYFTNDPQ

-57 HHISSAV
+57 NHVSDEV
-64 LAKLLEL
+64 LAKLIEL

-93 EDRPVLHTALRN
+93 ENRPVLHTALRH
-105 LGEGPLM
+105 LGDEPVY
-112 VDGQDVM
+112 VDGEDVM
-119 PEIQRTREQIRAFAE
+119 PEINRTREQIKLFSE
-134 AVRSGEWQGYSGQ
+134 AVRSGEWKGYSGK

-165 MACRALLKYRHPELN
+165 MAVRALLKYRHPELH

-220 NAHTAKRW
+220 NAKTARRW
-228 FLDNAGEE
+228 FLENAGED

-241 HFIAASTNRR
+241 HFIAASTNRK

-281 LPIALSIGFDGFME
+281 LPIALSIGFDGFIE
-295 LLEGAYEMDQHFLT
+295 LLEGAHEMDNHFIH
-309 APCAENMPVLMA
+309 APFSENMPVLMA
-321 LIGIWYIN
+321 LIGTWYIN
-329 FHGAETQAIV
+329 FIGAETQAIV
-339 PYDQALHQ
+339 PYDQALNQ

-365 IFGHPVDY
+365 IFGHPVNY

-406 IASLKPEPGFEDH
+406 IASLKPEPGMEDH

-439 QGSRLDP
+439 GDSKELSQHDP

-497 LGKQIAG
+497 LGKRIAG
-504 EISERIDEH
+504 EISERIDTNAA
-513 SQDFDASTQ
+513 DFDASTQ
-522 GLLALVR
+522 GLLELVR
-529 GHFGQHPGGAAASE
+529 AHFSSVASGE
-543 PTRRDTDTPEGRDK
+543 K
-557 EAAGDKG
+557 ESAPANGDK
-564 RGKGK
+564 
-569 SQTRKE
+569 
-575 KSA
+575 KSANKSC

>member
-1 MEHLMFQ
+1 MLQ
-8 LTRSVTWQALKGLHA
+8 LTRSVSWQALTRLGEV
-23 QTADDR
+23 TRNDR
-29 IRDYFVTDPQ
+29 IRDYFAADPK

-57 HHISSAV
+57 HHISDEVMEALV
-64 LAKLLEL
+64 EL
-71 ADHSA
+71 AEHSA

-93 EDRPVLHTALRN
+93 ENRPVLHTALRSQTN
-105 LGEGPLM
+105 TPVI
-112 VDGQDVM
+112 VDGKDVM
-119 PEIQRTREQIRAFAE
+119 PEIHKTREQIRAFSE
-134 AVRSGEWQGYSGQ
+134 AVRSGEWKGFDGQ
-147 RIKDV
+147 RIRDV

-165 MACRALLKYRHPELN
+165 MACRALLKHRHPEIN
-180 FHFVSNVDGTHIQK
+180 FHFVSNVDGNHIQK
-194 VLSRL
+194 VLKRL

-220 NAHTAKRW
+220 NAKTARRW
-228 FLDNAGEE
+228 FLEHAGQN

-241 HFIAASTNRR
+241 HFVAASTNRK
-251 AAMEFGIREENVFEF
+251 AAKEFGIREENVFEF

-281 LPIALSIGFDGFME
+281 LPIALSIGYEGFME
-295 LLEGAYEMDQHFLT
+295 LLEGAHEMDQHFIN
-309 APCAENMPVLMA
+309 APMAENMPVLMA

-329 FHGAETQAIV
+329 FMGAETQAIV

-347 LPSFL
+347 LPAFL

-365 IFGHPVDY
+365 IFGRPVDY
-373 KTGPIVWGQT
+373 KTGPIVWGET

-406 IASLKPEPGFEDH
+406 IASLKPEPGTEEH
-419 HFALLTNMLAQANA
+419 HFALITNMLAQANA

-439 QGSRLDP
+439 DGSNLDP
-446 YSCPGNRPSSTLLL
+446 HYNCPGNRPSSTLLL
-460 DELTPKNL
+460 DEMTPRNL

-497 LGKQIAG
+497 LGKRIAG
-504 EISERIDEH
+504 EISARIDT
-513 SQDFDASTQ
+513 DVKAFDPSTQ

-529 GHFGQHPGGAAASE
+529 EHFPAGGATQTDDSN
-543 PTRRDTDTPEGRDK
+543 DTPGK
-557 EAAGDKG
+557 KAKG
-564 RGKGK
+564 
-569 SQTRKE
+569 STTTTRKE
-575 KSA
+575 TSS

>member
-1 MEHLMFQ
+1 MFQ
-8 LTRSVTWQALKGLHA
+8 LTRSVTWQALDRLRDK
-23 QTADDR
+23 TANDR
-29 IRDYFVTDPQ
+29 IRDYFTNDPQ

-57 HHISSAV
+57 HHVSDEV
-64 LAKLLEL
+64 LTKLIEL

-93 EDRPVLHTALRN
+93 ENRPVLHTALRH
-105 LGEGPLM
+105 LGDEPVY
-112 VDGQDVM
+112 VDGEDVM
-119 PEIQRTREQIRAFAE
+119 PEITRTREQIKVFSE
-134 AVRSGEWQGYSGQ
+134 AVRSGEWKGYSGK

-165 MACRALLKYRHPELN
+165 MAVRALLKYRHPELH

-220 NAHTAKRW
+220 NAKTARRW
-228 FLDNAGEE
+228 FLENAGED

-241 HFIAASTNRR
+241 HFIAASTNRK
-251 AAMEFGIREENVFEF
+251 AAMDFGIREENVFEF

-281 LPIALSIGFDGFME
+281 LPIALSIGFEGFIE
-295 LLEGAYEMDQHFLT
+295 LLEGAHEMDNHFIN
-309 APCAENMPVLMA
+309 APFSENMPVLMA

-329 FHGAETQAIV
+329 FIGAETQAIV
-339 PYDQALHQ
+339 PYDQALNQ

-365 IFGHPVDY
+365 IFGHPVNY

-406 IASLKPEPGFEDH
+406 IASLKPEPGVEDH

-439 QGSRLDP
+439 GDSKELSQHDP

-497 LGKQIAG
+497 LGKRIAG
-504 EISERIDEH
+504 EISERIDTNAA
-513 SQDFDASTQ
+513 DFDASTQ
-522 GLLALVR
+522 GLLELVR
-529 GHFGQHPGGAAASE
+529 AHFPGG
-543 PTRRDTDTPEGRDK
+543 DTGQNNP
-557 EAAGDKG
+557 A
-564 RGKGK
+564 
-569 SQTRKE
+569 QRK
-575 KSA
+575 KRAK

>member
-1 MEHLMFQ
+1 MFQ
-8 LTRSVTWQALKGLHA
+8 LTRSVTWQALERLRDK
-23 QTADDR
+23 TANDR
-29 IRDYFVTDPQ
+29 IRDYFTNDPQ
-39 RFEKMSLRV
+39 RFDKMSLRV

-57 HHISSAV
+57 HHVSDEV
-64 LAKLLEL
+64 LAKLIEL

-93 EDRPVLHTALRN
+93 EDRPVLHTALRH
-105 LGEGPLM
+105 LGDEPVF
-112 VDGQDVM
+112 VDGKDVM
-119 PEIQRTREQIRAFAE
+119 PEITRTREQIKLFSE
-134 AVRSGEWQGYSGQ
+134 AVRSGEWKGYSGK

-165 MACRALLKYRHPELN
+165 MAVRALLKYRHPELH

-220 NAHTAKRW
+220 NAKTARRW
-228 FLDNAGEE
+228 FLENAGDD

-241 HFIAASTNRR
+241 HFIAASTNRK

-281 LPIALSIGFDGFME
+281 LPIALSIGFEGFIE
-295 LLEGAYEMDQHFLT
+295 LLEGAHEMDNHFIE
-309 APCAENMPVLMA
+309 APFSENMPVLMA

-329 FHGAETQAIV
+329 FIGAETQAVV

-365 IFGHPVDY
+365 IFGHPVNY

-406 IASLKPEPGFEDH
+406 IASLKPEPGVEDH

-439 QGSRLDP
+439 GDSKELSQHDP

-497 LGKQIAG
+497 LGKRIAG
-504 EISERIDEH
+504 EISERIDTNAA
-513 SQDFDASTQ
+513 DFDASTQ
-522 GLLALVR
+522 GLLELVR
-529 GHFGQHPGGAAASE
+529 AHFPDGGSDEKESVQAAA
-543 PTRRDTDTPEGRDK
+543 DK
-557 EAAGDKG
+557 KPAKKK
-564 RGKGK
+564 R
-569 SQTRKE
+569 
-575 KSA
+575 

>member
-1 MEHLMFQ
+1 MFH
-8 LTRSVTWQALKGLHA
+8 LTRSVTWQALQRLQQA
-23 QTADDR
+23 TANDR
-29 IRDYFVTDPQ
+29 ISDYFAADPQ
-39 RFEKMSLRV
+39 RFDKMSLRV

-57 HHISSAV
+57 HHVSEAV

-112 VDGQDVM
+112 VDGKDVM
-119 PEIQRTREQIRAFAE
+119 PEIQRTREQIRLFSE
-134 AVRSGEWQGYSGQ
+134 AVRSGEWRGYSGE
-147 RIKDV
+147 RIRDV

-165 MACRALLKYRHPELN
+165 MACRALLKHRHAEIN

-194 VLSRL
+194 VLKRL

-220 NAHTAKRW
+220 NAKTARRW
-228 FLDNAGEE
+228 FLDNAGEG

-241 HFIAASTNRR
+241 HFVAASTNSK

-295 LLEGAYEMDQHFLT
+295 MLEGAYAMDQHFIE
-309 APCAENMPVLMA
+309 APNARNMPVLMA

-329 FHGAETQAIV
+329 FLGAETQAIV

-347 LPSFL
+347 LPAFL

-365 IFGHPVDY
+365 IFGHPVNY

-406 IASLKPEPGFEDH
+406 IASLKPEPGVEEH

-433 FMEGSQ
+433 FMMGSQEGSQ
-439 QGSRLDP
+439 LDP
-446 YSCPGNRPSSTLLL
+446 YSCPGNRPSSVLLL
-460 DELTPKNL
+460 DELTPRNL

-497 LGKQIAG
+497 LGKRIAG
-504 EISERIDEH
+504 EISERIDER
-513 SQDFDASTQ
+513 SQEFDASTQ

-529 GHFGQHPGGAAASE
+529 EHFRSAPETEETVE
-543 PTRRDTDTPEGRDK
+543 PAKTGKAEKKVAKARR
-557 EAAGDKG
+557 
-564 RGKGK
+564 
-569 SQTRKE
+569 
-575 KSA
+575 

>member
-1 MEHLMFQ
+1 MFQ
-8 LTRSVTWQALKGLHA
+8 LTRSVTWQALKRL
-23 QTADDR
+23 QQETANDR
-29 IRDYFVTDPQ
+29 IKDYFTADPQ

-57 HHISSAV
+57 HQISDAV

-93 EDRPVLHTALRN
+93 EDRPVLHAALRN
-105 LGEGPLM
+105 LGDSPVM
-112 VDGQDVM
+112 VDGKDVM
-119 PEIQRTREQIRAFAE
+119 PEIRRSWEQLRQFAD
-134 AVRSGEWQGYSGQ
+134 AVRNGEWKGYSGK

-165 MACRALLKYRHPELN
+165 MASRALLKHRHPELA
-180 FHFVSNVDGTHIQK
+180 FHFVSNVDGAHIQK

-220 NAHTAKRW
+220 NAKTARRW
-228 FLDNAGEE
+228 FVEQAGED

-241 HFIAASTNRR
+241 HFVAASTNRR
-251 AAMEFGIREENVFEF
+251 AAMEFGVREENVFEF

-281 LPIALSIGFDGFME
+281 LPIALSVGFDGFME
-295 LLEGAYEMDQHFLT
+295 MLEGAYEMDQHFLS
-309 APCAENMPVLMA
+309 APFDRNMPVLMA
-321 LIGIWYIN
+321 LVGIWNLN

-347 LPSFL
+347 LPAFL

-406 IASLKPEPGFEDH
+406 IASLKPEPGVEEH

-439 QGSRLDP
+439 TGGRLDP
-446 YSCPGNRPSSTLLL
+446 YSCPGNRPSSVLLL

-487 INSFDQWGVQ
+487 INSFDQWGVE
-497 LGKQIAG
+497 LGKRIAG
-504 EISERIDEH
+504 EISERLDTQT
-513 SQDFDASTQ
+513 QDFDASTQ

-529 GHFGQHPGGAAASE
+529 EHFHAMPSAAPAPARSE
-543 PTRRDTDTPEGRDK
+543 KKAR
-557 EAAGDKG
+557 
-564 RGKGK
+564 
-569 SQTRKE
+569 RKE
-575 KSA
+575 S

>member
-1 MEHLMFQ
+1 MFQ
-8 LTRSVTWQALKGLHA
+8 LTRSVTWQALQRLHRE
-23 QTADDR
+23 TADDR
-29 IRDYFVTDPQ
+29 IRDYFAADPA
-39 RFEKMSLRV
+39 RFDKMSLRV

-57 HHISSAV
+57 HHISETV
-64 LAKLLEL
+64 LAKLIEL
-71 ADHSA
+71 AEHSA

-105 LGEGPLM
+105 LADEPLM
-112 VDGQDVM
+112 VDGKDVM
-119 PEIQRTREQIRAFAE
+119 PEIRSTREQIRDFSE
-134 AVRSGEWQGYSGQ
+134 AVRDGSWKGYNGK

-165 MACRALLKYRHPELN
+165 MACRALLKYRHTELN
-180 FHFVSNVDGTHIQK
+180 FHFVSNVDGAHIQK
-194 VLSRL
+194 VLRTL
-199 DPATTLFIVST
+199 NPATTLFIVST

-220 NAHTAKRW
+220 NAKTARRW
-228 FLDNAGEE
+228 FLDNAGED

-241 HFIAASTNRR
+241 HFIAASTNRK

-295 LLEGAYEMDQHFLT
+295 LLEGAYEMDQHFIE
-309 APCAENMPVLMA
+309 APFEQNMPVLMA

-329 FHGAETQAIV
+329 FQGAETQAIV

-373 KTGPIVWGQT
+373 KTGPIVWGET

-406 IASLKPEPGFEDH
+406 IVSLKPDDGMEEH

-439 QGSRLDP
+439 DGSQLDP

-460 DELTPKNL
+460 DELTPRNL
-468 GALIA
+468 GALLA

-497 LGKQIAG
+497 LGKRIK
-504 EISERIDEH
+504 SEAKR
-513 SQDFDASTQ
+513 S
-522 GLLALVR
+522 
-529 GHFGQHPGGAAASE
+529 
-543 PTRRDTDTPEGRDK
+543 
-557 EAAGDKG
+557 
-564 RGKGK
+564 
-569 SQTRKE
+569 
-575 KSA
+575 